1 MDAMKKIGKYK
12 YGERHCL
19 GEGSFGKVYE
29 GFDDLGRRVAIKKIE
44 QRMIATDPYLKE
56 SLST

>member
-1 MDAMKKIGKYK
+1 MDTMKKIGKYK

-29 GFDDLGRRVAIKKIE
+29 GFDESGRRVAIKKI
-44 QRMIATDPYLKE
+44 
-56 SLST
+56 